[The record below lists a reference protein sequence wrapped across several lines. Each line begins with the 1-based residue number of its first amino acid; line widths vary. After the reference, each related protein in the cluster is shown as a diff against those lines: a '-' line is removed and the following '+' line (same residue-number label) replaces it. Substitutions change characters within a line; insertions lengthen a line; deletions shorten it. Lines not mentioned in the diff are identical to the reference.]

1 MVSCSS
7 ITALTLDKESLS
19 AIKRIKSQKHFA
31 KSIGAAITSEL
42 NPRGVFH
49 SIFTK
54 NSSPIV
60 AYNITQTDWGF
71 YGQSMASLPKTQ
83 KALIVKEIDFM
94 IIHYQL
100 GKYDHK
106 HVQFWKGMKYGCE

>member
-1 MVSCSS
+1 MSSCNS

-19 AIKRIKSQKHFA
+19 AIKRIKSKNNFA
-31 KSIGAAITSEL
+31 KSIGASITS
-42 NPRGVFH
+42 GVFH

-54 NSSPIV
+54 NSPPVV

-71 YGQSMASLPKTQ
+71 YSQSMTSLPKTQ
-83 KALIVKEIDFM
+83 KALIMKEIDLM
-94 IIHYQL
+94 IVRYQL